1 MVADRV
7 EGFPRQLKDIRENVD
22 MKYAG
27 LSGGI
32 VLEQPCDWLLLSCT
46 TLYKVRI
53 NA

>member
-1 MVADRV
+1 M
-7 EGFPRQLKDIRENVD
+7 D

-32 VLEQPCDWLLLSCT
+32 VLEQPRDWLLLLCT
-46 TLYKVRI
+46 VLYKVRI